1 MPGRANKSKL
11 AFQRMVAPEP
21 IAASE
26 LDSGERIL
34 ARLVALAYAGD
45 HPDHFSVG
53 TEEQLDPTVPSCPVV
68 TSVAPNGFREK
79 GGTT

>member
-1 MPGRANKSKL
+1 MPGRASKSKL

-26 LDSGERIL
+26 LDSCERIL

-45 HPDHFSVG
+45 HPALFTAEPDHQSGLPTSHLLCGNISG
-53 TEEQLDPTVPSCPVV
+53 TNEFQ
-68 TSVAPNGFREK
+68 
-79 GGTT
+79 